1 MKELSDVE
9 RELLITKKSGAAVD
23 EQTRVRSDK
32 TDQGIRSSSV
42 MMPMALPLIRDIDSS
57 EVTTMASAASTVK
70 LSLSSTEMEED
81 ETTGATR
88 GPSVVFPSIENKPI
102 VANSTFS
109 YQFGRN
115 KSGVEVVLHTR
126 MRQI

>member
-9 RELLITKKSGAAVD
+9 RELLITKTSDAAI
-23 EQTRVRSDK
+23 K
-32 TDQGIRSSSV
+32 DQGIRSSSV
-42 MMPMALPLIRDIDSS
+42 MMPMALPLIRDIDSSS